1 MIQNILTSSH
11 FNFYLQDYYIR
22 SDNPREQEYFTKTAD
37 NKFVLATE
45 TQRGVYWRNVVSP
58 TVEYQFGP
66 ESRVAL
72 DWSAFETRRARGT
85 AMGSVAVEQ
94 YLQTPLKGSKAE
106 YDYLGTAYHSCSRT
120 LLPQYAGSQWNV
132 PCWWLEQHKTQW
144 Q

>member
-1 MIQNILTSSH
+1 MPIGPLETLGKAAKYFLIGLTIL
-11 FNFYLQDYYIR
+11 Y
-22 SDNPREQEYFTKTAD
+22 
-37 NKFVLATE
+37 
-45 TQRGVYWRNVVSP
+45 
-58 TVEYQFGP
+58 
-66 ESRVAL
+66 AL